1 MTFEEWFVEYGQFLW
16 DADDPEG
23 TTLKIWQAATA
34 ARDEDWK
41 AVVGATLGDVAN
53 IREQATAAERDAV
66 VALLKQWDYSRL
78 AQHIESGVHITEPT
92 AQAGYRKRSIAL
104 VDTVELAPEAND
116 E

>member
-1 MTFEEWFVEYGQFLW
+1 MTFRIHTHAQGEECE
-16 DADDPEG
+16 ACIAE
-23 TTLKIWQAATA
+23 
-34 ARDEDWK
+34 
-41 AVVGATLGDVAN
+41 
-53 IREQATAAERDAV
+53 ATAAERDAV